1 MVNSA
6 ITYYFFNHSRKL
18 FSFQIVA
25 LTLIACSIF
34 FSPALSPQTKILRF
48 SPARLVTHSVSI
60 SLAKLSRSSLR
71 SFVKP
76 VKQICNL
83 SGCWFLGYDGSKG
96 GKYLSRCLIEIISPV
111 SCIIIS
117 LFWILF
123 RIKVLTISSF
133 KSKACKCV
141 SWQKFP
147 LHFFLQLCLLCWYI

>member
-6 ITYYFFNHSRKL
+6 IIYYFFNHSRKL

-83 SGCWFLGYDGSKG
+83 SGCRFLGYDGSKG
-96 GKYLSRCLIEIISPV
+96 GKYLGAAVGVGKELDFHGDVVSGSLQREMGNSSPV
-111 SCIIIS
+111 LYHSI
-117 LFWILF
+117 
-123 RIKVLTISSF
+123 
-133 KSKACKCV
+133 
-141 SWQKFP
+141 
-147 LHFFLQLCLLCWYI
+147 